1 MVHHASAEVLAADGS
16 GWEAVA
22 PMSGPR
28 ECAAAGLLPDF
39 PNGRGIWVMGDVYEA
54 DGFGAD
60 VMTLQVNTTF
70 DHLELRTQDPTGV
83 RLTIIIIMVGRNI
96 AISART
102 S

>member
-1 MVHHASAEVLAADGS
+1 
-16 GWEAVA
+16 
-22 PMSGPR
+22 
-28 ECAAAGLLPDF
+28 
-39 PNGRGIWVMGDVYEA
+39 MGDVYEA